1 MESTPVDNFPFA
13 DIAEKIKTAESLADE
28 VIKNLDRLSQG
39 YESENQDGQNRSVY
53 LDNPYRRWLHRIYSL
68 QSELCNVRTRLSEAH
83 RIANS
88 HLMVLKGEAG
98 TGKTHLLCDVARTR
112 IESGAPTLLLMGQR
126 FLSLED
132 PWTQT
137 LQHLDMGDATAEVFV
152 GSLESAAQAANCR
165 ALVMVDALNE
175 GRGRE
180 IWPPHLSSFLARLE
194 KSPWIGVV
202 LSVRSTYEEVVI
214 SQDVRDRAVIV
225 THHGFEGEE
234 YDAVRTFFSHYDL
247 EFPSTPILQPELR
260 NPLFLKIICEGLR
273 RKGESRLPRGFH
285 GITLAF
291 DLYLNAINERLAAS
305 LDYNPRDELVHRA
318 LDKIAEGLV
327 ETGDRWL
334 TRPHAEEV
342 VNKLLPGRDYSRS
355 LYSGLVTEGILT
367 EDMDWRT
374 TDPSDEVTSISYDRF
389 TDHVL
394 ADLLLRSHL
403 DRSNPG
409 AAFAEDGGLAFL
421 CEDERYALGG
431 LLEAMCIQVP
441 EQTGRELVRLAPR
454 LLDDPYTGDAF
465 LQSIVWRNLDAFS
478 EDTRTV
484 FNELIQAER
493 FWTHPLEVVLT
504 VSTIPDH
511 PFNASFLDATLRLDS
526 MPDRDVWWST
536 YLHGTWGEKGPVHRL
551 VDWASAISEDDDV
564 EDSVIDL
571 TATTLAWM
579 LTTPNRFLR
588 DRATKALVALLTNRL
603 DSTAQ
608 LVVRFA
614 DVDDPYVRERI
625 YAVAYGVAMRSHDGG
640 AVGRLALVVHENV
653 FASGTPP
660 PHILFRDYARGVI
673 ERATY
678 LGSDLDVD
686 MNSVRPPY
694 NSKWPHIPDEG
705 PIQPLKSNDFQ
716 IFHSVVSGDFGI
728 YIIGGSKGWIS
739 SRLDEDVWKSPEERL
754 QELLPQLS
762 EIEHAAWEQFREA
775 EEDIG
780 RLTMAYLRDIAADP
794 GQEEGSKLERARQEL
809 ESRKARLLSTLTTD
823 NRAELEAIFKAKND
837 NGQKHAP
844 SFDSSLIQRYV
855 LWRVFDL
862 GWTTERFEHFDHSSI
877 RYIGRQAS
885 KPERIGKKYQW
896 IAYREILAYI
906 SDHYQY
912 RGWYGGDEGDRAY
925 EGPWQELL
933 RDIDPSCTLLSIS
946 GGTSWEGHT
955 PAWWGTLSYLDWR
968 GGVSHQDWITHRDD
982 IPRVAE
988 ELVVNGPDGSRWI
1001 NLSVFLGWQ
1010 QHHPADVEPMDVDR
1024 REIWLSCI
1032 GYFVKAEDADVFMD
1046 WAKDVDF
1053 WGNWMPN
1060 IPHAYLYDMFLGE
1073 YGWSPAFRYADR
1085 QFYSDHGGVEW
1096 IKPKNGCPVN
1106 VKPASFEYRVESNGY
1121 DCSVE
1126 DSYTLHLH
1134 HHRFLSSLG
1143 LKWSGRG
1150 ADYLDGEGKLAAFD
1164 PTVHEDGPSA
1174 LLVRED
1180 LLRQYM
1186 SKESLTL
1193 CWTVVGE
1200 KWVIGPINDIKYQ
1213 GSLKMTGAYRYGEQG
1228 PDGFINTSHQPP
1240 HD

>member
-1 MESTPVDNFPFA
+1 MNLDWKAIRSLNGSQAEGFEELCAQLARAELPSDAKFERKSVPDAGVECYCVQPDGTEWGWQAKYFDSLGSSQWSQLDHSVKTALDKHPALVRYFVCVPMDRPDARIEGQKSAMQRWDEHVEKWQCWAADRGMNVEFVWWGSSELLDMLSRTEHIGRVHFWFGNRGFDQAWFQGRLGEAIDAAGPRYTPEIHIDLPIARELETFARTGSSFDRIKAIAREVRREFQEISFPDSSDAGARQNFDLDELLQSGKTILKEFAALESTPVDNFPFA

-137 LQHLDMGDATAEVFV
+137 LQHLDMGDATAEIFV

-180 IWPPHLSSFLARLE
+180 IWRPHLSSFLTRLE

-202 LSVRSTYEEVVI
+202 LSIRSTYEEVVI

-234 YDAVRTFFSHYDL
+234 YDAARTFFSHYDL
-247 EFPSTPILQPELR
+247 EFPSAPILQPEYR

-273 RKGESRLPRGFH
+273 KKGDRRLPRGFY
-285 GITLAF
+285 GITSIF
-291 DLYLNAINERLAAS
+291 DLYLEAINESLAES
-305 LDYNPRDELVHRA
+305 LDYNPKDELVRQA

-327 ETGDRWL
+327 ETGERWL
-334 TRPHAEEV
+334 TRPHAVEV

-355 LYSGLVTEGILT
+355 LYSGLVTEDILT

-421 CEDERYALGG
+421 CEDERYALSG

-441 EQTGRELVRLAPR
+441 ERTGRELVGLAPR
-454 LLDDPYTGDAF
+454 LLNDPYIGDAF
-465 LQSIVWRNLDAFS
+465 LQSIVWRKLDAFS

-484 FNELIQAER
+484 FNELIQAEVL
-493 FWTHPLEVVLT
+493 WTHPLEVVLT

-511 PFNASFLDATLRLDS
+511 PFNANFLDATLRLDS

-536 YLHGTWGEKGPVHRL
+536 YLHRTWGEKGPVHRL

-588 DRATKALVALLTNRL
+588 DRATKALVSLLAGRVESTTRL
-603 DSTAQ
+603 ID
-608 LVVRFA
+608 RFS
-614 DVDDPYVRERI
+614 DVDDQYVAERI
-625 YAVAYGVAMRSHDGG
+625 YAVAYGVAARSHDGD
-640 AVGRLALVVHENV
+640 AVGRLALVVHQNV
-653 FASGTPP
+653 FASDSPS
-660 PHILFRDYARGVI
+660 PHILLRDYARGVI

-678 LGSDLDVD
+678 LGSDIDVD

-694 NSKWPHIPDEG
+694 NSKWPGIPTEDEIEALICDWTDKETQG
-705 PIQPLKSNDFQ
+705 DKSERVWWY
-716 IFHSVVSGDFGI
+716 IKSSVMGGDFAR
-728 YIIGGSKGWIS
+728 YVIGDNSSWLSKW
-739 SRLDEDVWKSPEERL
+739 LDEDNWLSPNERL
-754 QELLPQLS
+754 NALLS
-762 EIEHAAWEQFREA
+762 EFSEVERRAWERFASFEQTRPKIIRFASSDGDASEVIIRPVGTPPVRECENPIRGDDVPSSPDQFEQEYA
-775 EEDIG
+775 EVRKGLMSE
-780 RLTMAYLRDIAADP
+780 LTDEHR
-794 GQEEGSKLERARQEL
+794 
-809 ESRKARLLSTLTTD
+809 T
-823 NRAELEAIFKAKND
+823 ELEAILQDRDDRGYAGRF
-837 NGQKHAP
+837 Q
-844 SFDSSLIQRYV
+844 FDARWIRRYI
-855 LWRVFDL
+855 LRRVFDM
-862 GWTTERFEHFDHSSI
+862 GWTPERFGYFDG
-877 RYIGRQAS
+877 YLIGYQDRRAN

-896 IAYREILAYI
+896 IAYHEILAYI

-912 RGWYGGDEGDRAY
+912 QG
-925 EGPWQELL
+925 
-933 RDIDPSCTLLSIS
+933 
-946 GGTSWEGHT
+946 GGTVRR
-955 PAWWGTLSYLDWR
+955 R
-968 GGVSHQDWITHRDD
+968 G
-982 IPRVAE
+982 
-988 ELVVNGPDGSRWI
+988 
-1001 NLSVFLGWQ
+1001 
-1010 QHHPADVEPMDVDR
+1010 
-1024 REIWLSCI
+1024 
-1032 GYFVKAEDADVFMD
+1032 
-1046 WAKDVDF
+1046 
-1053 WGNWMPN
+1053 
-1060 IPHAYLYDMFLGE
+1060 
-1073 YGWSPAFRYADR
+1073 
-1085 QFYSDHGGVEW
+1085 
-1096 IKPKNGCPVN
+1096 
-1106 VKPASFEYRVESNGY
+1106 
-1121 DCSVE
+1121 
-1126 DSYTLHLH
+1126 
-1134 HHRFLSSLG
+1134 
-1143 LKWSGRG
+1143 
-1150 ADYLDGEGKLAAFD
+1150 
-1164 PTVHEDGPSA
+1164 
-1174 LLVRED
+1174 
-1180 LLRQYM
+1180 
-1186 SKESLTL
+1186 
-1193 CWTVVGE
+1193 
-1200 KWVIGPINDIKYQ
+1200 
-1213 GSLKMTGAYRYGEQG
+1213 
-1228 PDGFINTSHQPP
+1228 
-1240 HD
+1240 